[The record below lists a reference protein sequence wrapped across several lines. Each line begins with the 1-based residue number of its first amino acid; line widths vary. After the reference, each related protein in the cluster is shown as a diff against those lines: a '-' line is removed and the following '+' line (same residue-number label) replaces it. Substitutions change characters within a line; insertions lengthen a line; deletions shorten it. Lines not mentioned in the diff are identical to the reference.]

1 MVSTTLSENR
11 MKQPIQTALSEGR
24 SKEILLIG
32 TINHWKHREVS
43 HVFYAWLKYTARKK
57 FLRQSHASLVERK
70 NEYLLH
76 TMFLKWNREL
86 YGKRASTDTLVST
99 VHIFIGQSVYIR
111 RREYFAI

>member
-11 MKQPIQTALSEGR
+11 MKQPFQTTLSEGR

-43 HVFYAWLKYTARKK
+43 HVFYAWLKYTARKR

-86 YGKRASTDTLVST
+86 YGKRASTDTLVSS
-99 VHIFIGQSVYIR
+99 VHMWIQRYIHLI
-111 RREYFAI
+111 ECL